1 MAEEALNGAERLL
14 GERALARHGG
24 RTALLCGEEAITYE
38 ELARRMRAA
47 SAAFRASGV
56 AAGERVLLLMR
67 DTPQFAAT
75 WLGAVHAG
83 AVPVAVN
90 NRLPEADY
98 RHILSDSR
106 ARLVVVEDVFAHA
119 RPDLTEEL
127 VASKRLALAGA
138 HSPGEVSWDKRCA
151 AADGASAA
159 ASAATESTP
168 AFALY
173 SSGTTGRPKGIL
185 HAHRVFAHVGAAFRA
200 IGIGEGERVFATSK
214 FFFAYGLEHGLL
226 APLASG
232 GTAVLFPDWP
242 DAPAVIA
249 TLERHRPAALF
260 SVPTT
265 YRRLL
270 AEPAAARGSLAT
282 VRRFVAAGER
292 LSPQLVEQWQRAT
305 SRELL
310 NLYGMSETFCA
321 CMMTA
326 PGESD
331 GLRTG
336 KPFPG
341 VELRIEPLATD
352 KTGGAAGVLW
362 VRHPAQ
368 AIGYMNRPDEQAA
381 QFRDGW
387 FCSRDLFLRD
397 AEGFCVHLGRSD
409 ELLKVAGQW
418 VQPGELEEIAA
429 AERSISEAACVPVED
444 ADGRVRLALFIT
456 PRSDAAAAE
465 RDAAAACERLL
476 PRHKRPKWIR
486 AVLELPRTATGKVQR
501 FKLREILEH
510 ELRDG
515 G

>member
-1 MAEEALNGAERLL
+1 MAEEAINGAERLL
-14 GERALARHGG
+14 GERALARHAG
-24 RTALLCGEEAITYE
+24 RPALLCGEVALTYE

-47 SAAFRASGV
+47 SAAFRASGI
-56 AAGERVLLLMR
+56 APGERVLLLMR
-67 DTPQFAAT
+67 DTPEFAAA

-98 RHILSDSR
+98 RHILSDSD
-106 ARLVVVEDVFAHA
+106 ARLVVVEEVFARA

-127 VASKRLALAGA
+127 AAAKRLALAGA
-138 HSPGEVSWDKRCA
+138 RAPDHASWEERCA
-151 AADGASAA
+151 AADGASAPA
-159 ASAATESTP
+159 VPASATTP

-185 HAHRVFAHVGAAFRA
+185 HAHRVFAHVGAAFRT
-200 IGIGEGERVFATSK
+200 IGIGEGDRVFGTSK

-226 APLASG
+226 APLATG

-242 DAPAVIA
+242 DAAAVVA
-249 TLERHRPAALF
+249 TVERYRPVALF

-270 AEPAAARGSLAT
+270 AEPAAAQSALAA

-305 SRELL
+305 GRELL

-341 VELRIEPLATD
+341 VALRLEPPASEETASG
-352 KTGGAAGVLW
+352 TGVLW
-362 VRHPAQ
+362 VRHPGQ
-368 AIGYMNRPDEQAA
+368 ALGYINRPEEEAA
-381 QFRDGW
+381 QFRNGW
-387 FCSRDLFLRD
+387 FCSRDLFRRD
-397 AEGFCVHLGRSD
+397 AEGFYVHLGRND

-456 PRSDAAAAE
+456 ARNDAVAAE

-486 AVLELPRTATGKVQR
+486 AVAELPRTATGKVQR

-510 ELRDG
+510 ELRG
-515 G
+515 GG

>member
-24 RTALLCGEEAITYE
+24 RTALLCGEEALTYE
-38 ELARRMRAA
+38 ELARHMRAA

-56 AAGERVLLLMR
+56 RTGECVLLLMR
-67 DTPQFAAT
+67 DTPQFAAA

-90 NRLPEADY
+90 NRLPEPDY
-98 RHILSDSR
+98 RHILSDSG
-106 ARLVVVEDVFAHA
+106 ARLVIVEDVFARA
-119 RPDLTEEL
+119 RPDLTQEL
-127 VASKRLALAGA
+127 AAAGRLALAGA
-138 HSPGEVSWDKRCA
+138 CPPGLPSWNERCSA
-151 AADGASAA
+151 AGGASAPA
-159 ASAATESTP
+159 APASTSTP

-185 HAHRVFAHVGAAFRA
+185 HAHRVFAHVGAAFRT
-200 IGIGEGERVFATSK
+200 IGIGEGDRVFGTSK

-226 APLASG
+226 APLAAG
-232 GTAVLFPDWP
+232 GTAVLYPDWP

-249 TLERHRPAALF
+249 MLERHRPAALF

-270 AEPAAARGSLAT
+270 AEPAAGQAALAA

-305 SRELL
+305 GRQLL

-341 VELRIEPLATD
+341 VELRIEPPASEETVSG
-352 KTGGAAGVLW
+352 TGVLW

-368 AIGYMNRPDEQAA
+368 ALGYIHRPDEQAA

-387 FCSRDLFLRD
+387 FCSRDLFRRD
-397 AEGFCVHLGRSD
+397 AEGFYVHLGRSD

-429 AERSISEAACVPVED
+429 GERSIAEAACVPVED
-444 ADGRVRLALFIT
+444 GDGRVRLALFIT

-486 AVLELPRTATGKVQR
+486 AVSELPRTATGKVQR
-501 FKLREILEH
+501 FKLREILEQ
-510 ELRDG
+510 ELREG

>member
-1 MAEEALNGAERLL
+1 MAEESLNGAERLL
-14 GERALARHGG
+14 GERALARHGS
-24 RTALLCGEEAITYE
+24 RTALLCGEEALTYE
-38 ELARRMRAA
+38 ELARRVRAA
-47 SAAFRASGV
+47 SAALRASGV
-56 AAGERVLLLMR
+56 APGEPVLLLMR

-83 AVPVAVN
+83 ALPVAVN

-98 RHILSDSR
+98 RHILSDSA
-106 ARLVVVEDVFAHA
+106 ARLVVVEDVFARA
-119 RPDLTEEL
+119 RPDLTQEL
-127 VASKRLALAGA
+127 AAAKRLALAGA
-138 HSPGEVSWDKRCA
+138 CPAGQPSWDERCSA
-151 AADGASAA
+151 AAGASAPA
-159 ASAATESTP
+159 ARASADTP

-185 HAHRVFAHVGAAFRA
+185 HAHRVFAHVGAAFRT
-200 IGIGEGERVFATSK
+200 IGIGEGERVFGTSK

-226 APLASG
+226 APLAVG
-232 GTAVLFPDWP
+232 GSAVLFPDWP
-242 DAPAVIA
+242 DAAAVIA

-270 AEPAAARGSLAT
+270 AEPATAHAALAA

-305 SRELL
+305 GRELL

-331 GLRTG
+331 GSRTG

-341 VELRIEPLATD
+341 VELRIEPAASEETV
-352 KTGGAAGVLW
+352 TGTGVLW
-362 VRHPAQ
+362 VHHPAQ
-368 AIGYMNRPDEQAA
+368 ALGYLHRPDEQAA

-387 FCSRDLFLRD
+387 FCSRDLFRRD
-397 AEGFCVHLGRSD
+397 AQGFYFHLGRSD

-429 AERSISEAACVPVED
+429 GERSIAEAACVPVED
-444 ADGRVRLALFIT
+444 DAGRVRLALFVT
-456 PRSDAAAAE
+456 ARSDAAAAE

-486 AVLELPRTATGKVQR
+486 AVVELPRTATGKVQR
-501 FKLREILEH
+501 FKLREILER
-510 ELRDG
+510 ELRG
-515 G
+515 GR